1 MDKVP
6 ENTNYGTP
14 VQGGMCGFP
23 GFGNIGAP
31 LMATLS
37 LPGFTIGLPVWLFPT
52 PVVLNAPDASQ
63 ASTLYQEHQNN
74 QDPLPSSPA
83 TSTSSLSTSFG
94 EKIAPSSRS
103 SKRNRRKKNK
113 RRMKKQGGTQLTTDG
128 QVGCM
133 PPATADHAG
142 GKISTTENK
151 AGGKR
156 EREEK

>member
-6 ENTNYGTP
+6 ENTNHGTP
-14 VQGGMCGFP
+14 LQGGLCGFP
-23 GFGNIGAP
+23 GFGSVGAP

-37 LPGFTIGLPVWLFPT
+37 LPGFTIGLPLWLFPT

-63 ASTLYQEHQNN
+63 VRTLYQEHQNN
-74 QDPLPSSPA
+74 QDPLPSSPV
-83 TSTSSLSTSFG
+83 TSASSLSTSSS
-94 EKIAPSSRS
+94 ENIAPSSRS
-103 SKRNRRKKNK
+103 LKRNRRKKNK
-113 RRMKKQGGTQLTTDG
+113 RRMKKQGGTQPIIDG
-128 QVGCM
+128 EVGCM
-133 PPATADHAG
+133 QPTIVDHAG